1 MVLGTSR
8 FGVHRGPA
16 PKKLR
21 RAAFPPVQWTVPGA
35 PRLKR
40 GGRAVIRRIL
50 KKVIGVVFFTFFFI
64 FLDETLNSVVLLP
77 APTKVLAYT
86 WALEPISCTYLET
99 IARTQVD
106 TGKKV
111 NLNGHFRLVDVC
123 DLCRSFARLVLL
135 RLECPRRDESR
146 YIITTQY
153 IMNVD
158 CC

>member
-8 FGVHRGPA
+8 FGVHRSPA

-35 PRLKR
+35 PRLRR
-40 GGRAVIRRIL
+40 GGRALIRRIK
-50 KKVIGVVFFTFFFI
+50 KKVIGVVFSHS
-64 FLDETLNSVVLLP
+64 FLFSLTRLLNSVVLLP

-111 NLNGHFRLVDVC
+111 NLNGHFRLVDAC

-146 YIITTQY
+146 YILTTRY
-153 IMNVD
+153 IM
-158 CC
+158 